1 MHFKAGNYAR
11 VPQNIRATQR
21 AETVKSLSK
30 KIKTQLIE
38 IILCLA
44 GGALAITLSNG
55 TFVYLG
61 AAFMVYAFL
70 IFLPSES
77 DVLRKT
83 RMGEYLEL
91 ADHMGPL
98 FARAFVKLLFY
109 FLIILQF
116 FMINQPV
123 LALIT
128 TFFAYFSMPTYYKTS
143 RPYNAIEAWFRMF
156 FGVLLAAEMYIVFSS
171 QNALYFFMMM
181 ISTFGLYTITIF
193 FELFTNPAASLFF
206 LTAAFF
212 ITFPKKVIDE
222 DDDKKVFVGIGI
234 GKSVHAALDGAAS
247 QYNKVLGNA
256 VFLGI
261 SFIAGLPIIVNWGLW
276 TPFQT
281 VYVIVWIM
289 SLLAGWFSGPDGR
302 PFVGIILIAF
312 SLFMFSVTLPGTV
325 GQAIFGV
332 WWPRVE
338 SFVST
343 VAEPIIPMFEQLQTG
358 MADSWLML
366 SNPMGYYDQMAKR
379 QQATK
384 SKPKEGGTTKS
395 IEVTRTEL
403 FTSVTGELEP
413 ALDPLVGTME
423 VQNQGE
429 FNADYIGLKV
439 WATWRNSTALE
450 DTCTGTFN
458 PASNGKF
465 ECSSQGSTNV
475 ITQGYCQ
482 IGTCDWY
489 GTTYPR
495 EIKLVT
501 FIFAKDDWSINGI
514 DNLNVCDPAGCV
526 PVENATYVHGGETV
540 KVNANVSYTY
550 NVNVSIPVEVIEF
563 QTYLNLLQAKEITL
577 QDLTSQYTGG
587 PVKATLWSQRQPIR
601 AGEASLFVASI
612 YNDGGGVID
621 SINDFYVKIPTEL
634 GTVDLVSSNFYLGA
648 TTAPGCQNQGTVGDF
663 TVIYCQDYIAGRP
676 IKTGEYKR
684 VSFLVTPPATM
695 SVDRMTRLIIG
706 LANYDYTKTTSRS
719 IAVANTPF
727 H

>member
-1 MHFKAGNYAR
+1 
-11 VPQNIRATQR
+11 
-21 AETVKSLSK
+21 
-30 KIKTQLIE
+30 
-38 IILCLA
+38 
-44 GGALAITLSNG
+44 
-55 TFVYLG
+55 
-61 AAFMVYAFL
+61 MVYAFL

-156 FGVLLAAEMYIVFSS
+156 FGVLLAAEMYIIFSS

-181 ISTFGLYTITIF
+181 ISTLGLYTVTIF
-193 FELFTNPAASLFF
+193 FELGTNPAASLFF

-222 DDDKKVFVGIGI
+222 DDNKKVYVGIAV
-234 GKSVHAALDGAAS
+234 GKKIQGALSSAAS
-247 QYNKVLGNA
+247 QYNRLLGNL

-261 SFIAGLPIIVNWGLW
+261 SFIAGLPIIFKWGLW

-281 VYVIVWIM
+281 VYIIVWIM

-312 SLFMFSVTLPGTV
+312 SMFVFSATFPGTV
-325 GQAIFGV
+325 GQAIFGI

-338 SFVST
+338 SFLSAIV
-343 VAEPIIPMFEQLQTG
+343 EPIMPMIEQLQTG

-384 SKPKEGGTTKS
+384 TVPKEGGTTKS

-413 ALDPLVGTME
+413 VLDPLVCTME

-429 FNADYIGLKV
+429 FNANYIGLKV
-439 WATWRNSTALE
+439 WATWRNSTSLE
-450 DTCTGTFN
+450 ETCTGTF
-458 PASNGKF
+458 SSTSSGKF
-465 ECSSQGSTNV
+465 ECSSKGSMS
-475 ITQGYCQ
+475 IISPPISPPYCQ
-482 IGTCDWY
+482 IGSCGWG

-501 FIFAKDDWSINGI
+501 FIFDLDSWSISGV
-514 DNLNVCDPAGCV
+514 DNLNMCDPTDCTN
-526 PVENATYVHGGETV
+526 ENATYVHGGQTV
-540 KVNANVSYTY
+540 KVNANISYTY
-550 NVNVSIPVEVIEF
+550 NVNVSLPVEVIEF
-563 QTYLNLLQAKEITL
+563 DTYLKLLQAKEITL
-577 QDLTSQYTGG
+577 QELTSQYTGG
-587 PVKATLWSQRQPIR
+587 PVKATLWSQKQPIR

-621 SINDFYVKIPTEL
+621 SINDFLVKIPTEL
-634 GTVDLVSSNFYLGA
+634 GAVDLLSSNFYLGA
-648 TTAPGCQNQGTVGDF
+648 IGTTNCVNRTVPNF
-663 TVIYCQDYIAGRP
+663 TEIYCQDYVAGRP

-684 VSFLVTPPATM
+684 VSFLVTPLVGM
-695 SVDRMTRLIIG
+695 DVDRMTRLIIG
-706 LANYDYTKTTSRS
+706 LANYNYTKTSSRS
-719 IAVANTPF
+719 ITVANTPF